1 MVKIADLAGHVL
13 TWVQPDFLKMEYE
26 LRLEDEQPVAS
37 LVFRSSFGTFATAES
52 GDGCW
57 TFKRVGFWQN
67 KASIRACNAEM
78 DLAEFH
84 NATWSNGGTLVYPN
98 GRHFKATTNF
108 WMTQLHFLLEDEPL
122 VNMKIKSGFKLSAE
136 VSLLPAGLQQPEL
149 PVLTLFGWYLAVM
162 LSNDAA
168 AAVAVTAAV

>member
-1 MVKIADLAGHVL
+1 MYRIADLAGHAL

-26 LRLEDEQPVAS
+26 LRLEDGQPAAS

-67 KASIRACNAEM
+67 KASIRACSAEV

-84 NATWSNGGTLVYPN
+84 NNTWSSGGTLIYPN

-108 WMTQLHFLLEDEPL
+108 WMTQLQFRLDEEPL
-122 VNMKIKSGFKLSAE
+122 VNLKIKSGFKLSAE

-149 PVLTLFGWYLAVM
+149 PVLTLFAWYLAVM
-162 LSNDAA
+162 LSSDAA
-168 AAVAVTAAV
+168 ATMAATAAV